1 MNLIPAT
8 TAPWGDVS
16 AWLMPEDGG
25 AARIARTARV
35 YDHARVSG
43 NAEVYGDARVSDNA
57 RISDNADVSGNADI
71 RQTDD
76 YLTVG
81 PVGTA
86 RETLTLHRDLKLGI
100 RINRGCFS
108 GSLDEFMAKL
118 TECPEHQL
126 YRQIVPGLYAGLRN
140 RMTPLSQEERCLN
153 VAE

>member
-1 MNLIPAT
+1 MQMIPAT

-25 AARIARTARV
+25 AARIAQTAQV
-35 YDHARVSG
+35 SGDAEVSG
-43 NAEVYGDARVSDNA
+43 NALVAGDAR
-57 RISDNADVSGNADI
+57 ISGNAQVFGYALVSGHADI
-71 RQTDD
+71 RKTDD

-108 GSLDEFMAKL
+108 GSLDEFLAKL
-118 TECPEHQL
+118 TECPEHIA
-126 YRQIVPGLYAGLRN
+126 YRKLLPVLHEILTT
-140 RMTPLSQEERCLN
+140 RMTPVNKED
-153 VAE
+153 AT

>member
-35 YDHARVSG
+35 FDHARVSG
-43 NAEVYGDARVSDNA
+43 NAEVYGDAQ
-57 RISDNADVSGNADI
+57 VSGDADI

-81 PVGTA
+81 PIGTTCA
-86 RETLTLHRDLKLGI
+86 TLTLHRDLKLGI

-108 GSLDEFMAKL
+108 GSLEEFMARL
-118 TECPEHQL
+118 TECPEHL
-126 YRQIVPGLYAGLRN
+126 DYAEMIPVLCKILQR
-140 RMTPLSQEERCLN
+140 RMTAWPTLERG
-153 VAE
+153 